1 MLLFF
6 LFQVEPDFFDPE
18 VLWDNFDRE
27 AAVKREVNSL
37 EATALKARSPL
48 GLSYVGNDYAVGNL
62 GFFQNTYPGHY
73 GYPAS
78 IGGSQV
84 PNFLKVEQSGVRN
97 NVASTESGSGTG
109 IKLRT
114 RQMHNQLDDTQFNQP
129 DNTQSRQ
136 QGTAHRRIR
145 LHMKM
150 QVGPV
155 ECRMR
160 SDSSEGAEIH
170 EAVAEGEKAS
180 DEHSSTTSDTTTI
193 KDLVGETDELSTQV
207 KDADDSP
214 VEESLD
220 VSFKSATKLSSSSHV
235 YMSKVLVVASL
246 LVVFIGVW
254 SCFRLCV

>member
-170 EAVAEGEKAS
+170 EAVAE
-180 DEHSSTTSDTTTI
+180 
-193 KDLVGETDELSTQV
+193 V
-207 KDADDSP
+207 KPVFSP
-214 VEESLD
+214 KGFSLFLKLENILPSQTLKCE
-220 VSFKSATKLSSSSHV
+220 VSCWDCA
-235 YMSKVLVVASL
+235 
-246 LVVFIGVW
+246 G
-254 SCFRLCV
+254 